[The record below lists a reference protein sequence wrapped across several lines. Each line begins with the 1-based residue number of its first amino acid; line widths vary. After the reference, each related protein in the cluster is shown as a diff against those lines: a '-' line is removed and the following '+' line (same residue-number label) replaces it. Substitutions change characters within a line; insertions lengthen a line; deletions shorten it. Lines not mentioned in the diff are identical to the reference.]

1 MTVTVFILSLL
12 AAMAIGMPIA
22 YALLV
27 CGVTLMAYLSAT
39 SGLVTFDSQIL
50 AQRFVDG
57 ADNFPLLAVPFF
69 LLAGEFM
76 NAGGLSRRIVNL
88 AMAWVGHFRGGLGY
102 VTVIAAVIMASL
114 SGSAVADTAAL
125 AALLIPMMRAAGY
138 KVGRA
143 SGLVAAG
150 GIIAPVIPPSIGLI
164 IMGISR
170 AANVSITKLF
180 LAGIVPGLMMGLA
193 IGLTWWWVAKKENV
207 QPAPRLPMADRLRVT
222 AEGGFALA
230 LPVVIIGGMKF
241 GIFTPTE
248 AAVVA
253 AVYSFVVGMF
263 IYRELKWS
271 GLYGLILAAGKTT
284 SVVMFLVAA
293 AMVSAWLI
301 TVANIPTE
309 VAALM
314 EPFMGNKIL
323 LMFVMMILIVVVGT
337 ALDFTPTVL
346 ILTPVLMPV
355 VLKAGIDPVYFG
367 IMFIMNNAIG
377 LITPPVGTVLNVV
390 CGVAK
395 ISMDDAFKGVLPFL
409 LAQLAVLFLLVLFPS
424 IVTEPLKWLMK

>member
-12 AAMAIGMPIA
+12 LFMAIGMPIA
-22 YALLV
+22 YSLLA
-27 CGVTLMAYLSAT
+27 CGVTLMGYLAMT
-39 SGLVTFDSQIL
+39 SHVVPFDSQII

-114 SGSAVADTAAL
+114 SGSAIADTAAL

-138 KVGRA
+138 NVGRA
-143 SGLVAAG
+143 SGLIASG

-164 IMGISR
+164 IFGV
-170 AANVSITKLF
+170 AGNVSITKLF
-180 LAGIVPGLMMGLA
+180 LAGIVPGVLMGVA
-193 IGLTWWWVAKKENV
+193 IGVTWWWLAKREDVK
-207 QPAPRLPMADRLRVT
+207 PAPKLAMADRMRIT

-253 AVYSFVVGMF
+253 AVYSFLVGKF
-263 IYRELKWS
+263 VYRELKWS
-271 GLYGLILAAGKTT
+271 ALYKLVLDAGKTT
-284 SVVMFLVAA
+284 AVVMFLVAA

-309 VAALM
+309 VANMM
-314 EPFMGNKIL
+314 EPFIGNKML
-323 LMFVMMILIVVVGT
+323 LMFIMMVLVVVVGT

-346 ILTPVLMPV
+346 ILTPVLMPL

-367 IMFIMNNAIG
+367 VMFIMNNAIG

-390 CGVAK
+390 CGVAR

-409 LAQLAVLFLLVLFPS
+409 LAQLVVLFLLVLFPS
-424 IVTEPLKWLMK
+424 IVTVPLQWWMR

>member
-1 MTVTVFILSLL
+1 MTVAIFVFSLL
-12 AAMAIGMPIA
+12 GAMALGMPIA
-22 YALLV
+22 YSLLV
-27 CGVTLMAYLSAT
+27 CGVSLMGYMAAT
-39 SGLVTFDSQIL
+39 GGLPAFDSQII

-102 VTVIAAVIMASL
+102 VAVMAAIIMASL

-125 AALLIPMMRAAGY
+125 AALLIPMMKRAGY
-138 KVGRA
+138 DVNRSA
-143 SGLVAAG
+143 GLIAAG
-150 GIIAPVIPPSIGLI
+150 GIIAPVIPPSIGFI
-164 IMGISR
+164 IFGV
-170 AANVSITKLF
+170 AGNVSITKLF
-180 LAGIVPGLMMGLA
+180 LAGIVPGVLMGLA
-193 IGLTWWWVAKKENV
+193 IGITWWVVARRDGVKASERMPMG
-207 QPAPRLPMADRLRVT
+207 QRLKVT

-230 LPVVIIGGMKF
+230 LPVLIIGGMKF
-241 GIFTPTE
+241 GAFTPTE

-263 IYRELKWS
+263 IYRELKVS
-271 GLYGLILAAGKTT
+271 ELYRLVLAAGKTT
-284 SVVMFLVAA
+284 AVVMFLVAA

-309 VAALM
+309 VARML
-314 EPFMGNKIL
+314 EPFMGNKTL
-323 LMFVMMILIVVVGT
+323 LMFMIMIVIVVVGT

-367 IMFIMNNAIG
+367 VLFIMNNAIG

-390 CGVAK
+390 CGVAR
-395 ISMDDAFKGVLPFL
+395 ITMDDAFKGVMPFFI
-409 LAQLAVLFLLVLFPS
+409 AQLIVLFALVFVPEL
-424 IVTEPLKWLMK
+424 VTTPLKWWMR

>member
-1 MTVTVFILSLL
+1 MTVGVFLFSLL
-12 AAMAIGMPIA
+12 GAMGIGMPIA

-27 CGVTLMAYLSAT
+27 CGLALMGYLAAT
-39 SGLVTFDSQIL
+39 GVLPAFDSQIL

-102 VTVIAAVIMASL
+102 VAVLAAVIMASL

-125 AALLIPMMRAAGY
+125 AALLIPMMKQAGY
-138 KVGRA
+138 QVNRSA
-143 SGLVAAG
+143 GLISAG
-150 GIIAPVIPPSIGLI
+150 GIIAPVIPPSIGMI
-164 IMGISR
+164 VFGV
-170 AANVSITKLF
+170 AGNVSITKLF
-180 LAGIVPGLMMGLA
+180 LAGIVPGILMGVA
-193 IGLTWWWVAKKENV
+193 IGATWWWLARRENV
-207 QPAPRLPMADRLRVT
+207 QPAPRMPMVQRLKVT
-222 AEGGFALA
+222 AEGGFAVA
-230 LPVVIIGGMKF
+230 LPVVILGGMKF
-241 GIFTPTE
+241 GVFTPTE

-253 AVYSFVVGMF
+253 AVYSFAVGMF
-263 IYRELKWS
+263 IYRELKVRE
-271 GLYGLILAAGKTT
+271 LYALVLAAGKTT
-284 SVVMFLVAA
+284 AVVMFLVAA

-309 VAALM
+309 VANLLS
-314 EPFMGNKIL
+314 PFVGNKTL
-323 LMFVMMILIVVVGT
+323 LMFIIMVLIVVVGT

-367 IMFIMNNAIG
+367 VLFIMNNAIG

-390 CGVAK
+390 CGVAR
-395 ISMDDAFKGVLPFL
+395 ITMDDAFKGVMPFF
-409 LAQLAVLFLLVLFPS
+409 LAQLAVLFLLVLFPDL
-424 IVTEPLKWLMK
+424 VLVPLKFLMR

>member
-1 MTVTVFILSLL
+1 MTVGVFVFSLL
-12 AAMAIGMPIA
+12 GAMAIGMPIA

-27 CGVTLMAYLSAT
+27 CGLALMAYMAAT
-39 SGLVTFDSQIL
+39 GALAAFDSQIL

-88 AMAWVGHFRGGLGY
+88 AMAWVGHRRGGLGY
-102 VTVIAAVIMASL
+102 VAVLAAVIMASL

-125 AALLIPMMRAAGY
+125 SALLIPMMKQAGY
-138 KVGRA
+138 QVNRSA
-143 SGLVAAG
+143 GLIAAG

-164 IMGISR
+164 IFGV
-170 AANVSITKLF
+170 AGNVSITKLF
-180 LAGIVPGLMMGLA
+180 LAGIVPGILMGVA
-193 IGLTWWWVAKKENV
+193 IGLTWWWIARREQV
-207 QPAPRLPMADRLRVT
+207 QPAPAVPVADRIRIT
-222 AEGGFALA
+222 AEGSLALA
-230 LPVVIIGGMKF
+230 LPVVILGGMKF
-241 GIFTPTE
+241 GVFTPTE

-253 AVYSFVVGMF
+253 AVYSFLVGMF
-263 IYRELKWS
+263 VYRELKARD
-271 GLYGLILAAGKTT
+271 LYRLVLAAGKTT

-309 VAALM
+309 VAAML

-323 LMFVMMILIVVVGT
+323 LMLVMMVIVVVVGT

-390 CGVAK
+390 CGVAR
-395 ISMDDAFKGVLPFL
+395 ISLDEAFKGVLPFFM
-409 LAQLAVLFLLVLFPS
+409 AQLAVLFALVLFPD
-424 IVTEPLKWLMK
+424 IVLVPLQWLMR

>member
-1 MTVTVFILSLL
+1 MTVTVFVGSLL
-12 AAMAIGMPIA
+12 GAMALGMPIA

-27 CGVTLMAYLSAT
+27 CGLALMAFMAAT
-39 SGLVTFDSQIL
+39 GMLPAFDSQIL

-88 AMAWVGHFRGGLGY
+88 AMAWVGHFRGGMGY
-102 VTVIAAVIMASL
+102 VAVLAAVIMASL

-125 AALLIPMMRAAGY
+125 SALLIPMMRRAGY
-138 KVGRA
+138 QVGRSA
-143 SGLVAAG
+143 GLIAAG
-150 GIIAPVIPPSIGLI
+150 GIIAPVIPPSIGMI
-164 IMGISR
+164 IFGV
-170 AANVSITKLF
+170 AGNVSITKLF
-180 LAGIVPGLMMGLA
+180 LAGIAPGIMMGAA
-193 IGLTWWWVAKKENV
+193 IGLTWWWLARKENV
-207 QPAPRLPMADRLRVT
+207 QAAPRVAMPERLRIT
-222 AEGGFALA
+222 AEGTLA
-230 LPVVIIGGMKF
+230 LLLPVLILGGMKF

-253 AVYSFVVGMF
+253 AVYSFVVGLLV
-263 IYRELKWS
+263 YRELKVRD
-271 GLYGLILAAGKTT
+271 LYRLVLAAGKTT
-284 SVVMFLVAA
+284 AVVMFLVAA

-301 TVANIPTE
+301 TVANIPAE
-309 VAALM
+309 VARMLQ
-314 EPFMGNKIL
+314 PFMDNRIL
-323 LMFVMMILIVVVGT
+323 LMLVIMVIIILVGT

-355 VLKAGIDPVYFG
+355 IKQAGIDPVYFG
-367 IMFIMNNAIG
+367 VLFIMNNAIG

-390 CGVAK
+390 CGVAR

-409 LAQLAVLFLLVLFPS
+409 LAQLAVLFTLVAFPDLVL
-424 IVTEPLKWLMK
+424 VPLKWLMQ

>member
-1 MTVTVFILSLL
+1 MTVGIFVLSLL

-27 CGVTLMAYLSAT
+27 CGLSLMAYMAAT
-39 SGLVTFDSQIL
+39 GVIPAFDSQIL

-76 NAGGLSRRIVNL
+76 NAGGLSRRIVNM

-102 VTVIAAVIMASL
+102 VAVMAAIIMASL

-138 KVGRA
+138 DVGRSA
-143 SGLVAAG
+143 GLIAAG
-150 GIIAPVIPPSIGLI
+150 GIIAPVIPPSIGFI
-164 IMGISR
+164 IFGV

-180 LAGIVPGLMMGLA
+180 IAGIVPGVMMGVA
-193 IGLTWWWVAKKENV
+193 IGLAWWWVAKRDNV
-207 QPAPRLPMADRLRVT
+207 QAAPRMPLN
-222 AEGGFALA
+222 EKLA
-230 LPVVIIGGMKF
+230 ATRDGLLAFGLPVFIIGGMKF
-241 GIFTPTE
+241 GVFTPTE

-253 AVYSFVVGMF
+253 AVYSFVVGAF
-263 IYRELKWS
+263 VYRELQWS
-271 GLYGLILAAGKTT
+271 KLYGLILTAGKTT
-284 SVVMFLVAA
+284 AVIMFLVAA

-301 TVANIPTE
+301 TVANIPAE
-309 VAALM
+309 VAKMM
-314 EPFMGNKIL
+314 EPFMGNKML
-323 LMFVMMILIVVVGT
+323 LMVILMVLVIAVGT
-337 ALDFTPTVL
+337 AMDMTPTIL

-355 VLKAGIDPVYFG
+355 VKAAGIDPVYFG
-367 IMFIMNNAIG
+367 VLFIMNNAIG

-395 ISMDDAFKGVLPFL
+395 INMDAAFKGVMPFL
-409 LAQLAVLFLLVLFPS
+409 LAQLVVLFLLVAFPS
-424 IVTEPLKWLMK
+424 LVIVPMKWMLS